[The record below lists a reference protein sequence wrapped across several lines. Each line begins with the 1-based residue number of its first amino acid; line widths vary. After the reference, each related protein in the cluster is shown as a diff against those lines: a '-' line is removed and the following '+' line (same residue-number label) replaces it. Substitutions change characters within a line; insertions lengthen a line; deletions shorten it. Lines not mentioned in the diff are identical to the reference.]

1 MGLSGATISAPL
13 GCRGLPRGAVGG
25 GKARKAEAERW
36 RRAGWS
42 RRVGGPKVRCVAT
55 EKHDETAAVGAAVG
69 VEFADEEDYRK
80 GGGGELLYV
89 QMQATKPM
97 ESQSKIASKVIR
109 FLLLICY
116 NQFWRLF

>member
-1 MGLSGATISAPL
+1 
-13 GCRGLPRGAVGG
+13 
-25 GKARKAEAERW
+25 
-36 RRAGWS
+36 
-42 RRVGGPKVRCVAT
+42 VAT
-55 EKHDETAAVGAAVG
+55 EKHDGAAAVG

-109 FLLLICY
+109 LLTLLNLQSISVLVLMILIIDFVPFSCTSILG
-116 NQFWRLF
+116 FTGHDLHISSLVS